1 MSVKGILKKKL
12 KWQKQWASDAKS
24 AWFLQKKR
32 RKKWKP
38 FYVPEETSIE
48 AQLKNKH
55 RNTEP
60 GMSEH
65 RNQ

>member
-1 MSVKGILKKKL
+1 MQSLLGSSKKKGE
-12 KWQKQWASDAKS
+12 
-24 AWFLQKKR
+24 
-32 RKKWKP
+32 KKWKP